1 MKIDSAMPIF
11 DRGLFKNTNMGKQK
25 DEVFNN
31 KLKIN
36 EKEKSFSEMLQE
48 QILKLKERKEVVQNN
63 EKFTVEEKKNKLD
76 EINKQLS
83 ELQEQLLQANI
94 MEKEKELEE
103 KNDKLREANEKN
115 QELQEELN
123 GDIKK
128 DGIIIAKS
136 LVKLIN
142 SNNYI
147 ENAHELNI
155 TKESMKTE
163 LSYLE
168 MKNVPREDW
177 SFNNKQATKL
187 RNNIN
192 SLKNASMNATA
203 KSIKY
208 TKEEKEDNNKDTIE
222 KKEKEDIYFED
233 NK

>member
-1 MKIDSAMPIF
+1 MHKIRNVLIMFIALISIFMEMCIRDSRYIIQLLYFSSECLSFIQEEQLGGELMKIDSAMPIF
-11 DRGLFKNTNMGKQK
+11 DMGLFKNTNMGKQK
-25 DEVFNN
+25 DEIFNN

-48 QILKLKERKEVVQNN
+48 QILKLKERKENVQNN
-63 EKFTVEEKKNKLD
+63 EKFTVEEKKYKLD
-76 EINKQLS
+76 EINTQLN
-83 ELQEQLLQANI
+83 ELESQLLQANL

-147 ENAHELNI
+147 EDAHELNI
-155 TKESMKTE
+155 TKESMKTC
-163 LSYLE
+163 LL
-168 MKNVPREDW
+168 
-177 SFNNKQATKL
+177 
-187 RNNIN
+187 
-192 SLKNASMNATA
+192 
-203 KSIKY
+203 Y
-208 TKEEKEDNNKDTIE
+208 TSCIL
-222 KKEKEDIYFED
+222 
-233 NK
+233 